1 MSFEGRV
8 IKLSGLTT
16 RFSQGGELPHQIGF
30 EVVIHSAHGYW
41 IDEAGLPPLLPA
53 LDGGLDVDVVIV
65 GGGFTGMWTAWH
77 LTESDPDLKVALL
90 DSHRIGCGPSGRNG
104 GFADSM
110 WVSFARLSERY
121 GAPAALDI
129 AMVSEESVDS
139 IGGFCE
145 QQGVDAWY
153 RKAGYLNVSTSAAQD
168 ASWKENTD
176 SIVAVGQS
184 GIFDELAPEG
194 VADLC
199 SSPRFR
205 GGVFYPDVAT
215 LQPARLAF
223 GLRAALADRG
233 VALFENSQ
241 ARRIGD
247 GPGGVTVE
255 TSGGSVR
262 AERVVL
268 AAGPALAGRGSPVR
282 GSITIASSHMVIT
295 EPVPD
300 LLEEIGW
307 TGGEAISD
315 CRALL
320 NYFRTTPDGRIAF
333 GWGGGRIAPG
343 GHRFGR
349 AEIDREVID
358 QVSVT
363 LRDYFP
369 GLVGRR
375 LQHAWG
381 GPIDASATHLPHVA
395 RLPSGRGFAAFG
407 YTGNGVGPSQMIG
420 RSLASLAIG
429 RQDRYSSLAL
439 VEPAAALS
447 RIPPEPFRF
456 AGGTVIREAI
466 GRKEAA
472 EADGRRPGPLVSAI
486 SAVPRLIGFHIGR

>member
-1 MSFEGRV
+1 M
-8 IKLSGLTT
+8 
-16 RFSQGGELPHQIGF
+16 
-30 EVVIHSAHGYW
+30 IHSAYGYW
-41 IDEAGLPPLLPA
+41 IEEAGLPSLAPA
-53 LDGGLDVDVVIV
+53 LDRDLDVDVVIV

-77 LTESDPDLKVALL
+77 LTEADPELKIALL
-90 DSHRIGCGPSGRNG
+90 ESDRIGCGPSGRNG

-110 WVSFARLSERY
+110 WVSFARLSDRY
-121 GAPAALDI
+121 GVSAALEV
-129 AMVSEESVDS
+129 AQASEESVDQ
-139 IGGFCE
+139 IGDFCE
-145 QQGVDAWY
+145 RQGVDAWF

-168 ASWKENTD
+168 GSWMENTD
-176 SIVAVGQS
+176 PITLAGQLRV
-184 GIFDELAPEG
+184 FTELDSEG
-194 VADLC
+194 VAKVC
-199 SSPRFR
+199 RSPRFR
-205 GGVFYPDVAT
+205 GGALYADAAT

-223 GLRAALADRG
+223 GIRAALIDRG

-241 ARRIGD
+241 VVRVED
-247 GPGGVTVE
+247 GPGGVTV
-255 TSGGSVR
+255 TTPRGRVR

-282 GSITIASSHMVIT
+282 SSITIASSHMVIS
-295 EPVPD
+295 EPVPE
-300 LLEEIGW
+300 LIEEIGW

-349 AEIDREVID
+349 AEIDREVVD
-358 QVSVT
+358 QVGIA
-363 LRDYFP
+363 LREYFP

-375 LQHAWG
+375 LDHAWG
-381 GPIDASATHLPHVA
+381 GPIDASATHLPHVV

-439 VEPAAALS
+439 VEPAAALT
-447 RIPPEPFRF
+447 RVPPEPFRF
-456 AGGTVIREAI
+456 VGGTVIREAI

-472 EADGRRPGPLVSAI
+472 EAEGGRPGPLVSVI
-486 SAVPRLIGFHIGR
+486 SAVPKLIGFHIGR